1 MIFWLITEPDNL
13 LVVMPLTRA
22 TCSQLCLN
30 TLSRWLPLTFVTL
43 VTLCHM
49 LSLVC
54 SNSPLLPMSH
64 SLVCSLT
71 ETETCDCP
79 TPALTACTWAPGPG
93 GRDAAMTHSAHTP
106 AKSCVGF
113 TLLKYVGDSPFRKP
127 TFNSTVSS
135 PVINIVRDDEWSEKD
150 ELLSSASGP
159 TLPPSHWVVI
169 PIKAAQSNLR
179 PLRI

>member
-1 MIFWLITEPDNL
+1 MQHVP
-13 LVVMPLTRA
+13 R
-22 TCSQLCLN
+22 SQLCLN

-64 SLVCSLT
+64 SLVCSPT

-93 GRDAAMTHSAHTP
+93 GRGAPMTHSAHHP
-106 AKSCVGF
+106 GKSLVNY
-113 TLLKYVGDSPFRKP
+113 TWYRSMLVTHLYRKP
-127 TFNSTVSS
+127 SLNSFSTVSS
-135 PVINIVRDDEWSEKD
+135 SHEEYVNAQRRRWWSTELRFWFNSPSLPLSAGYTNKSCRVIWDHREFNS
-150 ELLSSASGP
+150 L
-159 TLPPSHWVVI
+159 TFF
-169 PIKAAQSNLR
+169 AQMM
-179 PLRI
+179 